1 MTISV
6 AELKTYED
14 HDLIALIQQD
24 NRSAFDQIYTR
35 YWQKLYNAGYKRLK
49 DSEQAEEIVQDVF
62 IDLWLKRH
70 THQIQKLS
78 NYLHSCIKYQV
89 YALYRKAESHPFFEI
104 PVDFIA
110 ADSLEADS
118 MFNAKELNEC
128 ILAWLKLQP
137 EKRSEIFRLKYS
149 EGLTSTEI
157 ALKLNLSRKTVQN
170 QILTTTNN
178 LREYISKLMILMLMI

>member
-6 AELKTYED
+6 AELKTYD
-14 HDLIALIQQD
+14 DQDLLALIQQD
-24 NRSAFDQIYTR
+24 NRSAFDQIYNR

-62 IDLWLKRH
+62 IDFWLKRH
-70 THQIQKLS
+70 KHHILKLS

-89 YALYRKAESHPFFEI
+89 FALYRKTENHPFFEI
-104 PVDFIA
+104 PIDFIA

-118 MFNAKELNEC
+118 IFNAKELNQC

-137 EKRSEIFRLKYS
+137 EKRSEVFRLKYS
-149 EGLTSTEI
+149 EGLTTTEI

-178 LREYISKLMILMLMI
+178 LREYISKLMILMIMM